1 MNMQRTICLNM
12 IVKDEQDVIER
23 CLLSVKKLL
32 DYWVIV
38 DTGSS
43 DLTKSLILSALK
55 DIPGELHDRSW
66 VNFQENRNQALEL
79 ARGKSDYILFMDADE
94 TLDISSEFKKSE
106 LSEDFY
112 LFRLIERSHT
122 DFYRVSL
129 IRDLSCWFWTG
140 LYHEA
145 IDSRETMSGRKL
157 ETIVKY
163 GCTKDGNQSKNP
175 RKFLQ
180 EAEWIEDALAKDP
193 GNSRYIFYLA
203 QSYGNAKMYEKS
215 LGLYQ
220 QRVGMNGDAE
230 EIFWSY
236 YCMGMIQQHL
246 KKPQKEWLDS
256 YTKAYCFDTSRLE
269 PLLQIARYFQAEKQY
284 LLGYSIAKM
293 GLPIQKPFCSGYFH
307 AWVYDYAL
315 ELVFAE
321 CASMLGRKEEAKKV
335 YLSLLQKKDLSP
347 DIQGICHE
355 NLSQYDCER

>member
-1 MNMQRTICLNM
+1 MEKTICLNM
-12 IVKDEQDVIER
+12 IVKDERDVIER
-23 CLLSVKKLL
+23 CLLSVKSII

-43 DLTKSLILSALK
+43 DDTKSLVFKALK
-55 DIPGELHDRSW
+55 DIPGEFHERGW
-66 VNFQENRNQALEL
+66 VSFQENRNQALEL
-79 ARGKSDYILFMDADE
+79 ARGKADYILFMDADE
-94 TLDISSEFKKSE
+94 TLSISETFKKSE
-106 LSEDFY
+106 LQEDFY

-129 IRDLSCWFWTG
+129 IRDFPCWFWTG

-157 ETIVKY
+157 ETITKY

-180 EAEWIEDALAKDP
+180 EAEWIEGALAKDP
-193 GNSRYIFYLA
+193 GNSRYVFYLA

-215 LGLYQ
+215 LDLYQ
-220 QRVGMNGDAE
+220 QRVTLAGDAE

-246 KKPQKEWLDS
+246 KKPNWLES
-256 YTKAYCFDTSRLE
+256 YTKAYSLDPTRLE
-269 PLLQIARYFQAEKQY
+269 PLLQIARHFQDEKEF
-284 LLGYSIAKM
+284 LLGYAVSQM
-293 GLPIQKPFCSGYFH
+293 GLPVRKPVCSGYFH

-315 ELVFAE
+315 ELVFAT
-321 CASMLGRKEEAKKV
+321 CAFSLGRKEEATKMCRA
-335 YLSLLQKKDLSP
+335 LLQKDLP
-347 DIQGICHE
+347 ETIRETVEGM
-355 NLSQYDCER
+355 L